1 MAQRRMFSPQIVDSD
16 AFLDMSPSA
25 QNLYFHLGMRADDDG
40 FVGNPKKILR
50 VVGGNDDDLK
60 ILLAKRF
67 LLSFESG
74 VVVIKHWL
82 IHNLI
87 RADLYKETTY
97 KNEKSKLGLNENGAY
112 TEIREG
118 VSELKKIEPPEWLK
132 IRRKDLRTANVPQT
146 ALRLGKVRVGK
157 EREEGGIT
165 PTFPLKE
172 KFSEEDKTAAADL
185 AVYYN
190 LKINPKAKLLDKA
203 KDKIKARLK
212 NFSVED
218 IKRAMDN
225 FSCDDWKM
233 KNVADKGIAWFCHS
247 DERIEQYIN
256 LKSKIKIPNT
266 NASISSE
273 ILL

>member
-1 MAQRRMFSPQIVDSD
+1 M
-16 AFLDMSPSA
+16 
-25 QNLYFHLGMRADDDG
+25 
-40 FVGNPKKILR
+40 
-50 VVGGNDDDLK
+50 
-60 ILLAKRF
+60 
-67 LLSFESG
+67 
-74 VVVIKHWL
+74 
-82 IHNLI
+82 
-87 RADLYKETTY
+87 
-97 KNEKSKLGLNENGAY
+97 
-112 TEIREG
+112 
-118 VSELKKIEPPEWLK
+118 
-132 IRRKDLRTANVPQT
+132 
-146 ALRLGKVRVGK
+146 
-157 EREEGGIT
+157 
-165 PTFPLKE
+165 
-172 KFSEEDKTAAADL
+172 

>member
-1 MAQRRMFSPQIVDSD
+1 MFSPQIVDSD

-97 KNEKSKLGLNENGAY
+97 KNEKFKLGLNENGAY
-112 TEIREG
+112 TELREG

-146 ALRLGKVRVGK
+146 ALRIGKDRIGK

-165 PTFPLKE
+165 PTSSLKE
-172 KFSEEDKTAAADL
+172 KFSEEDKRALAEIAA
-185 AVYYN
+185 YYN
-190 LKINPKAKLLDKA
+190 LKINPKSRLLDKA
-203 KDKIKARLK
+203 KDKIKLRLSK
-212 NFSVED
+212 FSIEE
-218 IKRAMDN
+218 IKKAIDN
-225 FSCDDWKM
+225 FSCDEWKM
-233 KNVADKGIAWFCHS
+233 KNVSDKGIAWFFHS

-256 LKSKIKIPNT
+256 LKSKIKSLNT

-273 ILL
+273 IIL

>member
-1 MAQRRMFSPQIVDSD
+1 MFSPQIVDSD

-97 KNEKSKLGLNENGAY
+97 KNEKFKLGLNENGAY
-112 TEIREG
+112 TELREG
-118 VSELKKIEPPEWLK
+118 VSELK
-132 IRRKDLRTANVPQT
+132 R
-146 ALRLGKVRVGK
+146 
-157 EREEGGIT
+157 
-165 PTFPLKE
+165 
-172 KFSEEDKTAAADL
+172 
-185 AVYYN
+185 
-190 LKINPKAKLLDKA
+190 
-203 KDKIKARLK
+203 
-212 NFSVED
+212 
-218 IKRAMDN
+218 
-225 FSCDDWKM
+225 
-233 KNVADKGIAWFCHS
+233 
-247 DERIEQYIN
+247 
-256 LKSKIKIPNT
+256 
-266 NASISSE
+266 
-273 ILL
+273 